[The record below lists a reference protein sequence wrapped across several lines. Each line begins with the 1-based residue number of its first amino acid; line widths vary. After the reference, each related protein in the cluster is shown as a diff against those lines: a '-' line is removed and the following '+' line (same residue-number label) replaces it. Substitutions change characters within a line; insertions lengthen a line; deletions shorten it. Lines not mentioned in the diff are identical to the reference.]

1 MIKNINLT
9 TANYSV
15 SGVTTTISMLVIL
28 SDLREMTFIQM
39 PSKNLKHNQVE
50 IRKEIHERFTMYKH

>member
-1 MIKNINLT
+1 MIKNINT